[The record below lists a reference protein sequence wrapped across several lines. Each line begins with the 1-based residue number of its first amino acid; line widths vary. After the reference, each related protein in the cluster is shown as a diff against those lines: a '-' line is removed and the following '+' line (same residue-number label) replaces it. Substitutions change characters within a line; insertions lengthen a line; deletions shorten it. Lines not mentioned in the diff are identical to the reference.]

1 MSSSYSE
8 STGSVIKKFLPVI
21 IGGVVVLALLISG
34 FIFVKSK
41 LEGDVKVDAT
51 NTYVRPFHNTVG
63 KADAPVKFVYLFD
76 YSCPAC
82 QSNAENMVKL
92 VAEPEFKDKVQF
104 VYKNFIVHP
113 GDGDRNALA
122 SNAAGLQGKY
132 LDYHEKLIA
141 VAKTVS
147 GKVSESQFTTIA
159 NELNLDVPKFKK
171 DKESKELEV
180 NLKIDQNDIRNA
192 VVAPSEYAPGK
203 VRPDATPSVALVK
216 DGKLITWWSG
226 VIPLEDSAG
235 LVGVKSRIR
244 KVLGESATVS
254 SSNVSTTTS
263 ATSSK

>member
-34 FIFVKSK
+34 FIFVRSR
-41 LEGDVKVDAT
+41 LEGDVKVVAT
-51 NTYVRPFHNTVG
+51 NTYVRPFHNTIG

-82 QSNAENMVKL
+82 QSNAENMTKL

-141 VAKTVS
+141 VAKTVG
-147 GKVSESQFTTIA
+147 GKVTESQFITIA
-159 NELNLDVPKFKK
+159 NELNLDIPKFKK

-192 VVAPSEYAPGK
+192 LVAPSEYAPGK

-216 DGKLITWWSG
+216 DGKLVTWWSG

-235 LVGVKSRIR
+235 MVGVKSRIN
-244 KVLGESATVS
+244 KALGESTAVS
-254 SSNVSTTTS
+254 SSNSSTAAS
-263 ATSSK
+263 AASSK

>member
-1 MSSSYSE
+1 MSSSYNE
-8 STGSVIKKFLPVI
+8 STGSVLKKFLPLIV
-21 IGGVVVLALLISG
+21 GGIVVLALLISG
-34 FIFVKSK
+34 FIFVRSK
-41 LEGDVKVDAT
+41 LGGDAQENT
-51 NTYVRPFHNTVG
+51 INTYVRPYHNTVG

-82 QSNAENMVKL
+82 QSNAENMTKL
-92 VAEPEFKDKVQF
+92 VADPEFKDKVQF

-141 VAKTVS
+141 VAKTVG
-147 GKVSESQFTTIA
+147 GKVTESQFITIA
-159 NELNLDVPKFKK
+159 NELNLDIPKFKK

-180 NLKIDQNDIRNA
+180 NLKLDQSDIRNA
-192 VVAPSEYAPGK
+192 LVAPSEYAPGK
-203 VRPDATPSVALVK
+203 VRPDATPSVAMVK
-216 DGKLITWWSG
+216 DGKLVTWWSG

-235 LVGVKSRIR
+235 MVGVKSRIN
-244 KVLGESATVS
+244 KVIGESS
-254 SSNVSTTTS
+254 STTNSSTTIS